1 MVRLAG
7 EEEERERAVGEL
19 RWAGLLA
26 LVLVLMVL
34 AGTFESLLQPL
45 TVLFSIPLALVGVA
59 CTLGF
64 LGRPVGVMAMLGLIV
79 LAGVAVNDAV
89 LLISTARRLLAAG
102 MERRAALARAA
113 AIRLRPVLM
122 TTLTTVLVLAP
133 LAAGAGEAA
142 ELRSPMAYTIIGGM
156 LTSTV
161 GSLFVLPCLY
171 LIFDSMRLTRR
182 RRAPSGA

>member
-1 MVRLAG
+1 M
-7 EEEERERAVGEL
+7 
-19 RWAGLLA
+19 
-26 LVLVLMVL
+26 
-34 AGTFESLLQPL
+34 
-45 TVLFSIPLALVGVA
+45 
-59 CTLGF
+59 
-64 LGRPVGVMAMLGLIV
+64 

-122 TTLTTVLVLAP
+122 TTLTTVLVLG
-133 LAAGAGEAA
+133 AACSRRRGGRGTAK
-142 ELRSPMAYTIIGGM
+142 PMAYTIIGGM